1 MLARIGPYNI
11 KEARIKIQAHIPNT
25 IAIFKKANKGCRDM
39 YNILIS
45 KRKETIKAVY
55 KWHEEGYRFNE
66 SDWGKIFELPFK
78 TTKESKYHWLQFQI
92 LHRIIATNYF
102 LTK

>member
-1 MLARIGPYNI
+1 
-11 KEARIKIQAHIPNT
+11 
-25 IAIFKKANKGCRDM
+25 M

-45 KRKETIKAVY
+45 KKKETIKAVY
-55 KWHEEGYRFNE
+55 KWHEEGYRFSE
-66 SDWGKIFELPFK
+66 SDWGKIFDLPFK

-102 LTK
+102 